1 MRDFTVRNGP
11 SYVVG
16 YNTKEIAKNAYVL
29 TAVQF
34 DAVQGATTVDK
45 IVTTTDA
52 GTQSWTPEDENVP
65 GWEQQATTL
74 MIPNAKGGYDNYYFA
89 SDGYDD
95 DTEETYAGWCDE
107 FGYIKKDISLT
118 VGLGIWVRGNKTLD
132 TSLTEAGAVPTE
144 SSITTD
150 VGAGY
155 TIIGNPFPMAFDIQ
169 SVVTSVTP
177 TQSWTPD
184 DENVPDWEKNAATI
198 MVPNAKGGYDNYYY
212 ASDGYDEDTDETYV
226 GWCDE
231 FGYIKKNVTVPAGT
245 AVWFKTKAA
254 ATVTFTK

>member
-1 MRDFTVRNGP
+1 MFSGFPASTP
-11 SYVVG
+11 VVG
-16 YNTKEIAKNAYVL
+16 YNTKDIAKNAYVL
-29 TAVQF
+29 TAIQF
-34 DAVQGATTVDK
+34 DGVGGATTVNK
-45 IVTTTDA
+45 LITTTDT

-74 MIPNAKGGYDNYYFA
+74 MIPNVKGGYDNYYFA
-89 SDGYDD
+89 SDGYDE
-95 DTEETYAGWCDE
+95 DTDETYAGWCDE
-107 FGYIKKDISLT
+107 YGYIKKNIPLA
-118 VGLGIWVRGNKTLD
+118 VGLGIWVRGNKTVD
-132 TSLTEAGAVPTE
+132 TALTQAGEVPGD

-155 TIIGNPFPMAFDIQ
+155 TIIGNPFPMEFDIQ
-169 SVVTSVTP
+169 DVTTTAAA

-184 DENVPDWEKNAATI
+184 DENVPNWEQNAATI

-212 ASDGYDEDTDETYV
+212 ASDGYDEDTDATYA

-231 FGYIKKNVTVPAGT
+231 YGYIKKNVTVPAGT
-245 AVWFKTKAA
+245 AVWFKVKAA